1 MIIDSSV
8 VRYSQ
13 HNISLSIC
21 IPTYNRPEA
30 FSNLLSHLLPQID
43 DRVEIVVRDD
53 SPNDNS
59 KKIFH
64 SLVNNTK
71 INYKY
76 FHDSK
81 IGLDAASLFLLENA
95 SGDYVWWFGDDDELL
110 DGGIKAVLNLMDN
123 NNDLNFIWANF
134 ALGDKSNLAVDRSAG
149 FFESQDDML
158 ESLGNSIGLISAA
171 IVKRKVALKGLE
183 RAQKHIHG
191 FSWAALAIALYAASE
206 PGRSYFLRG
215 PFILCNPTTI
225 DEIKSITVKGVDIDN
240 DGFIT
245 YGIYFLELLED
256 FKDRFSAKSIRKILT
271 VNFSSLWRGMLVG
284 WVGGWDTPKG
294 KRISLLKYYWSYPE
308 FWVAFPIMLLP
319 RWMVIALYKFYKIFY
334 SHRKFIFL
342 KNKLPR

>member
-1 MIIDSSV
+1 MPQDS
-8 VRYSQ
+8 
-13 HNISLSIC
+13 ISLSIC
-21 IPTYNRPEA
+21 IPTYNRPKA
-30 FSNLLSHLLPQID
+30 FKRLLSHLLPQID
-43 DRVEIVVRDD
+43 SRVEIIIRDD
-53 SPNDNS
+53 SPNNDT

-64 SLVNNTK
+64 SLFDDTN
-71 INYKY
+71 ISHKY
-76 FHDSK
+76 FHGPK
-81 IGLDAASLFLLENA
+81 IGVDEANLFLLENA
-95 SGDYVWWFGDDDELL
+95 SGDYIWWFGDDDELL
-110 DGGIKAVLNLMDN
+110 DGGIKAVLNLIDKY
-123 NNDLNFIWANF
+123 NDLNFIWANF
-134 ALGDKSNLAVDRSAG
+134 ALIDKSSLAVDKDSD
-149 FFESQDDML
+149 FFRNGDEIL
-158 ESLGNSIGLISAA
+158 ESLGTNIGLLSTQ
-171 IVKRKVALKGLE
+171 IVKRKVALRGLQ

-191 FSWAALAIALYAASE
+191 FSFASTAIVLYTASE

-225 DEIKSITVKGVDIDN
+225 DEIKSITVKDGDINN

-245 YGIYFLELLED
+245 YGVYFLELLED

-294 KRISLLKYYWSYPE
+294 KRMSLLKYYWSYPE

-334 SHRKFIFL
+334 SHRKFVFL